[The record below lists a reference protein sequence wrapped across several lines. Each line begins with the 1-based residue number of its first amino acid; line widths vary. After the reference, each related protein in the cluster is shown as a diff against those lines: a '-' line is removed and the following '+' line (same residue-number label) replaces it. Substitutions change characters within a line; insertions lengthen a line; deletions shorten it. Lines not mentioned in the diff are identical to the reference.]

1 VDLESAVLKALDA
14 VNAPSTEFSPVAQLV
29 ENVHKR
35 LKAVG
40 KEGREIPLQYTR
52 EIEKI
57 AHEYEEWLIDHEE

>member
-1 VDLESAVLKALDA
+1 MESAVLKALEA
-14 VNAPSTEFSPVAQLV
+14 VNAPSTELSPVSLLV
-29 ENVHKR
+29 EDVHKR

-40 KEGREIPLQYTR
+40 KEGRGILLQYTR